1 MISRCKYTNLCLS
14 ISTIVLLTAKVAI
27 AKNYILEPILDAGV
41 RWDSNYFYTPD
52 NESSVGTWLTQP
64 GVRFG
69 YQGKRTQFK
78 LQATLD
84 GTVYSGR
91 EGDIDS
97 FVGYT
102 AAADLHNSPAAFRRL
117 TLGLQDILMYT
128 RNPDLLGELR
138 RSTNRGLYKINRLN
152 PYVEYELDRFRT
164 SLSYENIAVKYDED
178 GNGDNML
185 HNCIIKALYKMNRT
199 FEVGP
204 RIKLESMS
212 YDGSTDDYQGLDMGA
227 YLTRN
232 GKFIDIQAGVGYHKR
247 EIDDAA
253 NSNLNDASWQ
263 LGIQSQNTGFRKT
276 VFSLTLLGDIND
288 AVTDDGYYSTWQ
300 LKGAVKRKLFK
311 HLELGFNA
319 LYAQD
324 DYKLTDR
331 EDDIWRIGATAGYT
345 VTSWLKLDLELM
357 RQQRDST
364 RDAYDYANN
373 SCMIKLSYVH

>member
-1 MISRCKYTNLCLS
+1 MSKCRYANQCLS
-14 ISTIVLLTAKVAI
+14 ISTVVLLTAQMAI
-27 AKNYILEPILDAGV
+27 AKNYTLEPILDAGV
-41 RWDSNYFYTPD
+41 RWDSNYFYTPE

-78 LQATLD
+78 LHATLD
-84 GTVYSGR
+84 GTVYSGS

-102 AAADLHNSPAAFRRL
+102 VAADLHNSPAEFRRL
-117 TLGLQDILMYT
+117 TLGLKDILMYT
-128 RNPDLLGELR
+128 RNPELFGEMR
-138 RSTNRGLYKINRLN
+138 RSTNRDLYKINRLN
-152 PYVEYELDRFRT
+152 PYIEYELDRFRT
-164 SLSYENIAVKYDED
+164 SLSYENIAVKYDGD
-178 GNGDNML
+178 GNEDNML

-199 FEVGP
+199 FEFGP
-204 RIKLESMS
+204 RLKIESMS
-212 YDGSTDDYQGLDMGA
+212 YDGSTDDYQGIDMGA
-227 YLTRN
+227 FLTRN

-253 NSNLNDASWQ
+253 NSNLDDASWQ

-276 VFSLTLLGDIND
+276 VFSLSLLGDIND
-288 AVTDDGYYSTWQ
+288 AVTDSGYYSTLQ
-300 LKGAVKRKLFK
+300 LKGAVTRKLFK
-311 HLELGFNA
+311 HLELGLNG

-324 DYKLTDR
+324 DYKMTDR

-345 VTSWLKLDLELM
+345 VTSWLKLELELT

-364 RDAYDYANN
+364 LDDYDYDNN
-373 SCMIKLSYVH
+373 SCMIKLSYLP